1 MAIRLSDHFTFSRL
15 LRFTAPSM
23 VMMLFT
29 SIYGVV
35 DGLFV
40 SNVAGDAAFTAVN
53 LFLPVFYL
61 LGALGMLLGS
71 GGAALI
77 AKLLGE
83 KRDGDARGFFAGL
96 TVLTVAAAG
105 ILTALTVAFMP
116 NIAKALGAEGEVYE
130 HCVRY
135 GRIMLAGLTPF
146 MLQFFFQYLLSS

>member
-1 MAIRLSDHFTFSRL
+1 MKRILISDKFTFGKLIRY
-15 LRFTAPSM
+15 AVPS
-23 VMMLFT
+23 VIMLIFT
-29 SIYGVV
+29 SLYGVV

-96 TVLTVAAAG
+96 
-105 ILTALTVAFMP
+105 P
-116 NIAKALGAEGEVYE
+116 Y
-130 HCVRY
+130 
-135 GRIMLAGLTPF
+135 
-146 MLQFFFQYLLSS
+146 